1 MPNQANFRS
10 DVTNNSETRFTA
22 SRIVRAP
29 SETLF
34 YEELPASFG
43 FDKEDNVEIHFYTIP
58 GNQLILS
65 TLIKIDDDILKL
77 HIVSY
82 EDNTYKNYLRIDF
95 TKLFADKNLIL
106 IPGDYR
112 VVFNIFS
119 DEIGSY
125 QNRKLSLDKISESRT
140 EVQLSFNDT
149 TDEIKLQENQYL
161 LDEFMQKSFNKAD
174 SIVAGK
180 QIFASNI
187 EQVNNE
193 LGVTADTAINQ
204 IDISIT
210 GQTYDSTIG
219 IVEKLG
225 LLPIFKQ
232 QINDFIPQL
241 SKILTEQIVISG
253 DDRIQE
259 RQMQDYIY
267 SIVKQQ
273 ITKLQGVV
281 DSRIKIT

>member
-259 RQMQDYIY
+259 RQIQDYIY

>member
-10 DVTNNSETRFTA
+10 DVTNRSDVRFTA
-22 SRIVRAP
+22 SRIVRTP

-65 TLIKIDDDILKL
+65 TLVKIDDDILKL

-95 TKLFADKNLIL
+95 TKLFLDKNLIL

-125 QNRKLSLDKISESRT
+125 QNRKLTLDKISESRT

-149 TDEIKLQENQYL
+149 SDQIKLQENQYL

-180 QIFASNI
+180 QIFASDV

-193 LGVTADTAINQ
+193 LGVTADTAISQ
-204 IDISIT
+204 INISTT
-210 GQTYDSTIG
+210 GQTYNSTIG
-219 IVEKLG
+219 VVEKLG
-225 LLPIFKQ
+225 LLPTFKQ

-267 SIVKQQ
+267 NIVKQQ

>member
-10 DVTNNSETRFTA
+10 DVTNNTEIRFTA

-43 FDKEDNVEIHFYTIP
+43 FDREDNVEIHFYTIP

-65 TLIKIDDDILKL
+65 TLAKINDEVLKL

-82 EDNTYKNYLRIDF
+82 EDNTYKNYLRLDF

-119 DEIGSY
+119 DEIGDY
-125 QNRKLSLDKISESRT
+125 QNRKLNIDKISDSRT
-140 EVQLSFNDT
+140 EVQLSFNNTVDT
-149 TDEIKLQENQYL
+149 VTLSENIYL

-180 QIFASNI
+180 QIFASSV
-187 EQVNNE
+187 EEVNQR
-193 LGVTADTAINQ
+193 LGVTADTVIDSIN
-204 IDISIT
+204 IENT
-210 GQTYDSTIG
+210 RQTYDSTIK
-219 IVEKLG
+219 IVERLG
-225 LLPIFKQ
+225 LLPTFKQ
-232 QINDFIPQL
+232 QINEFIPVL
-241 SKILTEQIVISG
+241 SQFLTEQIVISG

-259 RQMQDYIY
+259 SQYQDYIY
-267 SIVKQQ
+267 DIVKQQ